1 MQGNVEPEAAAKIA
15 GKLYEM
21 GCYEVSMGDTI
32 GVGTPASVAEMF
44 KVCSPAA
51 HPYCGIVVQ
60 LIADCDIARMHKA
73 QHLCSGC
80 YDSEAQT

>member
-1 MQGNVEPEAAAKIA
+1 MQGDVEPATAAKIA

-21 GCYEVSMGDTI
+21 GCYEVSMGDTT

-51 HPYCGIVVQ
+51 YPWCVIVF
-60 LIADCDIARMHKA
+60 
-73 QHLCSGC
+73 
-80 YDSEAQT
+80 